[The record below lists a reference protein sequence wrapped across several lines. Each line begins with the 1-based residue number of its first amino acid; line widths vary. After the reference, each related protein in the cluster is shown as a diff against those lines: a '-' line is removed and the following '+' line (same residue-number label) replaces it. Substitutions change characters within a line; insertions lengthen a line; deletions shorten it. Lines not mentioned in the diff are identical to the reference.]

1 MKNNIVFLPER
12 ATKGSSFQAIENKL
26 FLRTG
31 CSGKLE
37 IASKNKLGF
46 LKRKFVTKI
55 VFSCQTRMMLKL
67 FKENIRIAF
76 GSIRTQLLRTILTVL
91 IIAIGITALVS
102 ILTVVSAL
110 ENTISSDFA
119 SMGANTFNINQ
130 YENEVRN
137 NGGQERKIINPI
149 ISYPEAVAFK
159 NKYNYPFTET
169 SLSFKATSVAEV
181 KFGAIKTDPENSIVG
196 VDEHF
201 MTNSGLETS
210 AGRNF
215 TGFDIDNNA
224 YVCIVGSDF
233 EKGLLKDVNPID
245 KVISIRGARFRVIG
259 VLKEKGSTFGNSQDL
274 RILIPIQVA
283 RSLFTAPN
291 INYTMSIMVS
301 KKELLDQ
308 AIDNATS
315 TMRRVRKLSP
325 IKDNNFGVVRSDD
338 LINRILGIT
347 KYLGLAS
354 WLIGIITVLGS
365 SIALM
370 NIMIVSV
377 TERTREIGVRKAL
390 GAKKTTIAFQ
400 FFIETLLIG
409 QLGGLV
415 GIIFGILIGFGIA
428 TAMSFVFVIP
438 WGAIMAAFITS
449 FIVAIVSGL
458 YPAVKAA
465 KLDPIE
471 ALRYE

>member
-1 MKNNIVFLPER
+1 
-12 ATKGSSFQAIENKL
+12 
-26 FLRTG
+26 
-31 CSGKLE
+31 
-37 IASKNKLGF
+37 
-46 LKRKFVTKI
+46 
-55 VFSCQTRMMLKL
+55 MMLKL

-76 GSIRTQLLRTILTVL
+76 GSIKTQILRTVLTVL
-91 IIAIGITALVS
+91 IIAIGITALVG

-110 ENTISSDFA
+110 ENTISTNFA

-130 YENEVRN
+130 YENTVRN
-137 NGGQERKIINPI
+137 RGGNEREVINPI

-159 NKYNYPFTET
+159 NKYKYPFTET
-169 SLSFKATSVAEV
+169 SLSFTATSKAEV
-181 KFGAIKTDPENSIVG
+181 KYLDTKTDPEITVVG

-201 MTNSGLETS
+201 IANSGLETTL
-210 AGRNF
+210 GRSFNQ
-215 TGFDIDNNA
+215 FDIDNNT
-224 YVCIVGSDF
+224 YSCIVGSDF

-245 KVISIRGARFRVIG
+245 KIISIRGARFKVIG

-274 RILIPIQVA
+274 RVLIPIQVA
-283 RSLFTAPN
+283 RSLFSAPN
-291 INYTMSIMVS
+291 INYTISVMVS
-301 KKELLDQ
+301 KKELLDE
-308 AIDNATS
+308 AVDNATS

-325 IKDNNFGVVRSDD
+325 VRDNNFGIGRSDD

-347 KYLGLAS
+347 KYLGWAA
-354 WLIGIITVLGS
+354 WIISVITILGS

-390 GAKKTTIAFQ
+390 GAKRSTVAFQ

-409 QLGGLV
+409 QIGGLV
-415 GIIFGILIGFGIA
+415 GIVLGILLGFAIA

-438 WGAIMAAFITS
+438 WMAIFAAFATS
-449 FIVAIVSGL
+449 FCVALVSGL
-458 YPAVKAA
+458 YPAIKAS

>member
-1 MKNNIVFLPER
+1 
-12 ATKGSSFQAIENKL
+12 
-26 FLRTG
+26 
-31 CSGKLE
+31 
-37 IASKNKLGF
+37 
-46 LKRKFVTKI
+46 
-55 VFSCQTRMMLKL
+55 MMLKL

-91 IIAIGITALVS
+91 IIAIGITALVG

-110 ENTISSDFA
+110 ENTISTDFA

-130 YENEVRN
+130 YENITRRRGNE
-137 NGGQERKIINPI
+137 EREIINPI
-149 ISYPEAVAFK
+149 ISYPEAVAFQ

-169 SLSFKATSVAEV
+169 SLSFTATSTAEV
-181 KFGAIKTDPENSIVG
+181 KYEAKETDPEIKILG
-196 VDEHF
+196 VDQHF
-201 MTNSGLETS
+201 ITNSGLETS
-210 AGRNF
+210 LGRNF
-215 TGFDIDNNA
+215 TGFDIQNNN
-224 YVCIVGSDF
+224 YVCVVGSDF

-245 KVISIRGARFRVIG
+245 KIISIRGAKFKVIG

-274 RILIPIQVA
+274 RVLIPIQVA

-291 INYTMSIMVS
+291 INYTMSVMVS

-308 AIDNATS
+308 AIDHATS

-325 IKDNNFGVVRSDD
+325 VRDNNFGVVRSDD

-347 KYLGLAS
+347 KYLGWAS
-354 WLIGIITVLGS
+354 WIISIITILGS

-390 GAKKTTIAFQ
+390 GAKKSTIAFQ

-409 QLGGLV
+409 QFGGLV
-415 GIIFGILIGFGIA
+415 GIILGILIGFAIS
-428 TAMSFVFVIP
+428 TAMTFDFVIP
-438 WGAIMAAFITS
+438 WGAIFAAFATS
-449 FIVAIVSGL
+449 FMVAIVSGL

-465 KLDPIE
+465 QLDPIE

>member
-1 MKNNIVFLPER
+1 
-12 ATKGSSFQAIENKL
+12 
-26 FLRTG
+26 
-31 CSGKLE
+31 
-37 IASKNKLGF
+37 
-46 LKRKFVTKI
+46 
-55 VFSCQTRMMLKL
+55 MMLKL

-91 IIAIGITALVS
+91 IIAIGITALVG

-110 ENTISSDFA
+110 ENTISTDFA

-137 NGGQERKIINPI
+137 RGGNEREVINPI

-159 NKYNYPFTET
+159 NKFKYPFTET
-169 SLSFKATSVAEV
+169 SLSFTATSTAEV
-181 KFGAIKTDPENSIVG
+181 KYLSTKTDPEIKVLG

-201 MTNSGLETS
+201 IGNSGLETS
-210 AGRNF
+210 IGRTFNQ
-215 TGFDIDNNA
+215 FDIENNT
-224 YVCIVGSDF
+224 YVCVLGSDF
-233 EKGLLKDVNPID
+233 MKGLLKDVNPID
-245 KVISIRGARFRVIG
+245 KIISIRGARFKVIG

-274 RILIPIQVA
+274 RVLIPIQVA

-291 INYTMSIMVS
+291 INYTISVMVY

-308 AIDNATS
+308 AINNATS

-325 IKDNNFGVVRSDD
+325 IRDNNFGVVRSDD
-338 LINRILGIT
+338 LINRILSIT
-347 KYLGLAS
+347 QYLGIAAWS
-354 WLIGIITVLGS
+354 ISVITILGS

-390 GAKKTTIAFQ
+390 GAKKTTIAIQ

-415 GIIFGILIGFGIA
+415 GIILGILIGFGISS
-428 TAMSFVFVIP
+428 AMNFVFVIP
-438 WGAIMAAFITS
+438 WGAILAAFGTS
-449 FIVAIVSGL
+449 FMVAVVSGL
-458 YPAVKAA
+458 YPAIKASQ
-465 KLDPIE
+465 LDPIE

>member
-1 MKNNIVFLPER
+1 
-12 ATKGSSFQAIENKL
+12 
-26 FLRTG
+26 
-31 CSGKLE
+31 
-37 IASKNKLGF
+37 
-46 LKRKFVTKI
+46 
-55 VFSCQTRMMLKL
+55 MMLKL

-91 IIAIGITALVS
+91 IIAIGITALVG

-110 ENTISSDFA
+110 ENTISTDFA

-130 YENEVRN
+130 YENITRRRGNE
-137 NGGQERKIINPI
+137 EREIINPI
-149 ISYPEAVAFK
+149 ISYPEAVAFQ

-169 SLSFKATSVAEV
+169 SLSFTATSTAEV
-181 KFGAIKTDPENSIVG
+181 KYEAKETDPEIKILG
-196 VDEHF
+196 VDQHF
-201 MTNSGLETS
+201 ITNSGLETS
-210 AGRNF
+210 LGRNF
-215 TGFDIDNNA
+215 TGFDIQNNN
-224 YVCIVGSDF
+224 YVCVVGSDF

-245 KVISIRGARFRVIG
+245 KIISIRGAKFKVIG

-274 RILIPIQVA
+274 RVLIPIQVA

-291 INYTMSIMVS
+291 INYTMSVMVS

-308 AIDNATS
+308 AIDHATS

-325 IKDNNFGVVRSDD
+325 VRDNNFGIVRSDD

-347 KYLGLAS
+347 KYLGWAS
-354 WLIGIITVLGS
+354 WIISIITILGS

-390 GAKKTTIAFQ
+390 GAKKSTIAFQ

-409 QLGGLV
+409 QFGGLV
-415 GIIFGILIGFGIA
+415 GIILGILIGFAIS
-428 TAMSFVFVIP
+428 TAMTFDFVIP
-438 WGAIMAAFITS
+438 WGAIFAAFATS
-449 FIVAIVSGL
+449 FMVAIVSGL

-465 KLDPIE
+465 QLDPIE

>member
-1 MKNNIVFLPER
+1 
-12 ATKGSSFQAIENKL
+12 
-26 FLRTG
+26 
-31 CSGKLE
+31 
-37 IASKNKLGF
+37 
-46 LKRKFVTKI
+46 
-55 VFSCQTRMMLKL
+55 MMLKL

-91 IIAIGITALVS
+91 IIAIGITALVG

-110 ENTISSDFA
+110 ENTLSSDFA

-130 YENEVRN
+130 YENITRRRGNE
-137 NGGQERKIINPI
+137 EREIINPI
-149 ISYPEAVAFK
+149 ISYPEAVAFQ

-169 SLSFKATSVAEV
+169 SLSFTATSTAEV
-181 KFGAIKTDPENSIVG
+181 KYEAKKTDPEISILG
-196 VDEHF
+196 VDQHF
-201 MTNSGLETS
+201 ITNSGLETS
-210 AGRNF
+210 LGRNF
-215 TGFDIDNNA
+215 TGFDIQNNN
-224 YVCIVGSDF
+224 YVCVVGSDF
-233 EKGLLKDVNPID
+233 EKGLLKDVNPIG
-245 KVISIRGARFRVIG
+245 KIISIRGAKFKVIG

-274 RILIPIQVA
+274 RVLIPIQVA

-291 INYTMSIMVS
+291 INYTMSVMVS

-325 IKDNNFGVVRSDD
+325 VRDNNFGVVRSDD
-338 LINRILGIT
+338 LINRILSMT
-347 KYLGLAS
+347 QYLGMAS
-354 WLIGIITVLGS
+354 WLISIITILGS

-390 GAKKTTIAFQ
+390 GAKKSTIAFQ

-409 QLGGLV
+409 QMGGLV
-415 GIIFGILIGFGIA
+415 GIILGILVGFAFA
-428 TAMSFVFVIP
+428 TAMDFAFVIP
-438 WGAIMAAFITS
+438 WGAIIAAFVTS
-449 FIVAIVSGL
+449 FMVAIVSGL

>member
-1 MKNNIVFLPER
+1 
-12 ATKGSSFQAIENKL
+12 
-26 FLRTG
+26 
-31 CSGKLE
+31 
-37 IASKNKLGF
+37 
-46 LKRKFVTKI
+46 
-55 VFSCQTRMMLKL
+55 MMLKL

-91 IIAIGITALVS
+91 IIAIGITALVG

-110 ENTISSDFA
+110 ENTISTDFA

-137 NGGQERKIINPI
+137 RGGNEREVINPI

-159 NKYNYPFTET
+159 NKFKYPFTET
-169 SLSFKATSVAEV
+169 SLSFTATSTAEV
-181 KFGAIKTDPENSIVG
+181 KYLSTKTDPEIKVIG

-201 MTNSGLETS
+201 IGNSGLETS
-210 AGRNF
+210 TGRTFNQ
-215 TGFDIDNNA
+215 FDIENNT
-224 YVCIVGSDF
+224 YVCILGSDF
-233 EKGLLKDVNPID
+233 MKGLLKDVNPID
-245 KVISIRGARFRVIG
+245 KIISIRGARFKVIG

-274 RILIPIQVA
+274 RVLIPIQVA

-291 INYTMSIMVS
+291 INYTISVMVS

-325 IKDNNFGVVRSDD
+325 MRDNNFGVVRSDD
-338 LINRILGIT
+338 LINRILSIT
-347 KYLGLAS
+347 QYLGLAS
-354 WLIGIITVLGS
+354 WAISIITILGS

-390 GAKKTTIAFQ
+390 GAKKITVAVQ

-415 GIIFGILIGFGIA
+415 GIILGILIGYGISS
-428 TAMSFVFVIP
+428 AMDFVFVIP
-438 WGAIMAAFITS
+438 WVAIFAAFATS

-458 YPAVKAA
+458 YPAIKASQ
-465 KLDPIE
+465 LDPIE

>member
-1 MKNNIVFLPER
+1 
-12 ATKGSSFQAIENKL
+12 
-26 FLRTG
+26 
-31 CSGKLE
+31 
-37 IASKNKLGF
+37 
-46 LKRKFVTKI
+46 
-55 VFSCQTRMMLKL
+55 MMLKL

-76 GSIRTQLLRTILTVL
+76 GSIKTQILRTILTVL
-91 IIAIGITALVS
+91 IIAIGITALVG
-102 ILTVVSAL
+102 ILTVVTAL
-110 ENTISSDFA
+110 ENTVSTNFA

-130 YENEVRN
+130 YENTVRN
-137 NGGQERKIINPI
+137 RGGNEREVINPI

-159 NKYNYPFTET
+159 NKYKYPFTET
-169 SLSFKATSVAEV
+169 SLSFTATSKAEV
-181 KFGAIKTDPENSIVG
+181 KYLDTKTDPEIKIVG

-201 MTNSGLETS
+201 INNSGLETTL
-210 AGRNF
+210 GRSFNQ
-215 TGFDIDNNA
+215 FDIENNT
-224 YVCIVGSDF
+224 YSCVVGSDF

-245 KVISIRGARFRVIG
+245 KIISIRGARFKVIG

-274 RILIPIQVA
+274 RVLIPIQVA

-291 INYTMSIMVS
+291 INYTISVMVS

-315 TMRRVRKLSP
+315 TMRKVRKLSP
-325 IKDNNFGVVRSDD
+325 VRENNFGIGRSDD

-347 KYLGLAS
+347 QYLDWAAAVIS
-354 WLIGIITVLGS
+354 IITILGS

-390 GAKKTTIAFQ
+390 GAKRSTVAFQ

-409 QLGGLV
+409 QIGGLV
-415 GIIFGILIGFGIA
+415 GIMLGILIGFGIA
-428 TAMSFVFVIP
+428 TAMKFTFVIP
-438 WGAIMAAFITS
+438 WLAIIIAFGTS
-449 FIVAIVSGL
+449 FMVAIVSGL
-458 YPAVKAA
+458 YPAIKAS